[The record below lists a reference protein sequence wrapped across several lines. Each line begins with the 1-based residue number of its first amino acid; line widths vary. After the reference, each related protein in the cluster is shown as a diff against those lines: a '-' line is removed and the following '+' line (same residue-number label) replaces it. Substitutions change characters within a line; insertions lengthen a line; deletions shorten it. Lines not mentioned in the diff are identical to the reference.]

1 MEEHQIEWGE
11 LSPIIEEHINFT
23 MERYRE
29 TGSVF
34 KSIVAKIGFF
44 PYMECLGKVLTDK
57 DWNRL
62 NNLIYQENCF
72 RSLCSLMCG
81 DTHYW
86 AFLDMLDAL
95 AVGNMKTLDLL
106 VPHKTERVTHIYST
120 YRPAT
125 DMLIGLWRKDNSILE
140 QAVPRAKK
148 FVSGKSPQWDRATV
162 AYLLAL
168 YDKKPEEA
176 GVQLEL
182 VCKGAMRSD
191 FDPDTD
197 KVLFVSA
204 HGLYQLAAYLWDKEL
219 FQQLPMPNHKIF
231 SKEYAIWRNT
241 QEVQP
246 ELFVK
251 YPEQRFDQVLINPE
265 LEMLKQN

>member
-1 MEEHQIEWGE
+1 MEQYQSEWGE
-11 LSPIIEEHINFT
+11 LSQVIEEHIHLM
-23 MERYRE
+23 MEQYRE
-29 TGSVF
+29 TGKVF
-34 KSIVAKIGFF
+34 RSIITKIGFF
-44 PYMECLGKVLTDK
+44 PYAQCLGQVLKEK

-72 RSLCSLMCG
+72 RSFVALLSG
-81 DTHYW
+81 DSYYR
-86 AFLDMLDAL
+86 AFLEMLESL

-106 VPHKTERVTHIYST
+106 VPHKVEPITNIFPV

-125 DMLIGLWRKDNSILE
+125 NMLIGLWRKDDSVLDYAI
-140 QAVPRAKK
+140 PRAKK

-168 YDKKPEEA
+168 YDKNPEEA

-191 FDPDTD
+191 FDPETD
-197 KVLFVSA
+197 KVLFVPA
-204 HGLYQLAAYLWDKEL
+204 HGLYQLAACLWDEAL

-241 QEVQP
+241 QKVQP

-251 YPEQRFDQVLINPE
+251 YPEPRFDQVLINPE
-265 LEMLKQN
+265 LETAEQN